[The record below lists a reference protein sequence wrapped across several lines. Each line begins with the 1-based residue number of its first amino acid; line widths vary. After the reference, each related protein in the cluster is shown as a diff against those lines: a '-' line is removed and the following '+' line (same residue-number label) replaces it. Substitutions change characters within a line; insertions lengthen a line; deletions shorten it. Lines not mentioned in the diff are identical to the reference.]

1 VEMPELSLERFEQEL
16 ATDPVAAPEQMKM
29 F

>member
-1 VEMPELSLERFEQEL
+1 MPELSLERFEQEL